1 MGRNDT
7 KRIEVRA
14 TEDELEQAQ
23 EFVESLLDNPSI
35 NSEIAS
41 ETEVIFEAVFSLI
54 LMQGFSSDTI
64 IDISGEKKLGG
75 LSLKIGFD
83 GKRFNLADDGE
94 GGTSP
99 EMRILEGFAEKV
111 SHSYHRGYNVI
122 RIAVKSTPRA
132 FLISCGGG
140 LFVHGRRSSTR
151 PARRIRV
158 PCRDAVRKR
167 LAHGRPACHHALN
180 IEERLRRVHRL
191 REKRR
196 FT

>member
-140 LFVHGRRSSTR
+140 FLIAIATYLIISSFM
-151 PARRIRV
+151 
-158 PCRDAVRKR
+158 DAE
-167 LAHGRPACHHALN
+167 AQHALR
-180 IEERLRRVHRL
+180 EEFVFPVEMLFGNVFRVMADHAQ
-191 REKRR
+191 
-196 FT
+196 